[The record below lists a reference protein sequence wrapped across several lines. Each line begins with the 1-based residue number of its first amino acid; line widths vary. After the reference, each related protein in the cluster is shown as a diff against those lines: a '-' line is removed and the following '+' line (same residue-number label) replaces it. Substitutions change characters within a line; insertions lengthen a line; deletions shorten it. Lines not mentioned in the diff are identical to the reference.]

1 MKNPIY
7 NKPPIIDIPR
17 NKLFP
22 PEVQLQRLRAVIA
35 GELTDKQREVFEA
48 YYFEGKT
55 MQQLSNRFGVNKSS
69 IHTMIY
75 RAIRRIE
82 RCLKY

>member
-1 MKNPIY
+1 MKNPQH
-7 NKPPIIDIPR
+7 NGRPIIDLPR

-22 PEVQLQRLRAVIA
+22 PEVQLQWLRAVME
-35 GELTDKQREVFEA
+35 GELTDRQREIVEG
-48 YYFEGKT
+48 YYFEGKS
-55 MQQLSNRFGVNKSS
+55 MRELGERYGVQPSS
-69 IHTMIY
+69 IHKVLY

>member
-17 NKLFP
+17 NKFFP
-22 PEVQLQRLRAVIA
+22 PEVQLQRLRAVVE
-35 GELTDKQREVFEA
+35 GELTDRQREIFES
-48 YYFEGKT
+48 YYYEGKT
-55 MQQLSNRFGVNKSS
+55 MQELAELYGVNKSS
-69 IHTMIY
+69 IHTTIY

>member
-17 NKLFP
+17 NKFFP
-22 PEVQLQRLRAVIA
+22 PEVQLQRLRAVVE
-35 GELTDKQREVFEA
+35 GELTDRQREIFES
-48 YYFEGKT
+48 YYYEGKT
-55 MQQLSNRFGVNKSS
+55 MQELAELYGVQKSS
-69 IHTMIY
+69 IHNVLY